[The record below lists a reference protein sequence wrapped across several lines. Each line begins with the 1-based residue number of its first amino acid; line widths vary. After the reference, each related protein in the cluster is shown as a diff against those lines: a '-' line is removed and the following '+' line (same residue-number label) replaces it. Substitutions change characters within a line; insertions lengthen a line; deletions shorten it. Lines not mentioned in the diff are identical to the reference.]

1 MFLRLSSFNLS
12 GIIIL
17 VFSKQ
22 KGLTLV
28 FRNDP
33 VDSVKVSST
42 FNSIPAIQR
51 FLQAEIETLL
61 RDLMREEVPA
71 IIHKLSLE
79 WATRNQAQEC
89 SASLT
94 NTQRLRTEEK
104 PGYQYSL
111 EMEPNDPLRPILA
124 ETNLLRLVELHGA
137 PQTLSLF
144 TPSLPNSVVRSSTS
158 CLSQSHLRYS
168 RRRDWPSI
176 KSSEVVDQVQSST
189 YISPPE
195 SIHSGQSVE
204 TSSVST
210 RPSLHYRQRSTYL
223 RRPLQPKRKVVRLN
237 LKPAASEMTTSN
249 NTASHEGEHCTEG
262 GDFTYTEYAWDNKDA
277 MLESK
282 FQEAALQEEV
292 WLRSKGSFSL
302 DDIKRNANVSSG
314 FSGSTVVGSSDK
326 GEWNRSPA
334 GERVLPN
341 YLKEKGVV
349 G

>member
-42 FNSIPAIQR
+42 FDSIPAIQR

-94 NTQRLRTEEK
+94 NTRTEEK
-104 PGYQYSL
+104 SGYQYSL

-158 CLSQSHLRYS
+158 CLSQLHLRYS

-176 KSSEVVDQVQSST
+176 KSSGETDQVQSST

-195 SIHSGQSVE
+195 SIHSGQSGE
-204 TSSVST
+204 ASSLST

-223 RRPLQPKRKVVRLN
+223 RRPLQPNRKVVRLN
-237 LKPAASEMTTSN
+237 LKPAASEMTTDKD
-249 NTASHEGEHCTEG
+249 TASQDGEQFTEG
-262 GDFTYTEYAWDNKDA
+262 GDFSYTEYTWDNKDA
-277 MLESK
+277 ILESK
-282 FQEAALQEEV
+282 LQDAALRDEV
-292 WLRSKGSFSL
+292 WLKSKGSFSL
-302 DDIKRNANVSSG
+302 DDINRNTSVSSG

-326 GEWNRSPA
+326 GEWNGSPA
-334 GERVLPN
+334 GERVQPN
-341 YLKEKGVV
+341 F
-349 G
+349 